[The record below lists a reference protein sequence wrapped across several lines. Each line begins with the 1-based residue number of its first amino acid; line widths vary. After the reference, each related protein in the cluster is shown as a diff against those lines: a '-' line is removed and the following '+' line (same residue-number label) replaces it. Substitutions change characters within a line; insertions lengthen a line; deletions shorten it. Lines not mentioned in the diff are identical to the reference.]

1 MPPGRRV
8 KLARSHRVLMGR
20 AGSCFRPLKNVSEDV
35 VRTAAFWD
43 SSAYSAQHELLFR
56 KYVCASPNLGA
67 EPDTGYPMEIIF
79 DIFVR
84 YRSFVEADYEGVFVA
99 FTRLYI
105 GYMWIHL
112 YPARDNIT
120 RMLWTPLLGTISH
133 TYFTEHCHTKLV
145 ALAARPNNGNGIKET
160 VWDDLYDTRN
170 IIDNDPRKTAQ
181 IDGSPIY
188 IHHPGSFRV
197 AGSFIQG
204 KYKGAHYSFQLLVTN
219 MFRIADEHGLD
230 IGVESDIGMA
240 HRSGVFTKKCV
251 WERWHGDSAYKHF
264 PGVIA
269 PLEERDLTLHP
280 PPLNDAE
287 AAANKEISK
296 RRSIVEHAMALVKN
310 HASLRGVFRG
320 TAPSLIAAYKV
331 TVHTTAYMLRTGGP
345 GSRGSI
351 LRVHSLRRHTIR
363 VRGRRRRAERAAA
376 ERRRRG
382 GGGQ

>member
-1 MPPGRRV
+1 M

-240 HRSGVFTKKCV
+240 HRSG
-251 WERWHGDSAYKHF
+251 
-264 PGVIA
+264 GV
-269 PLEERDLTLHP
+269 HQ
-280 PPLNDAE
+280 
-287 AAANKEISK
+287 
-296 RRSIVEHAMALVKN
+296 
-310 HASLRGVFRG
+310 
-320 TAPSLIAAYKV
+320 KV
-331 TVHTTAYMLRTGGP
+331 RLGKVAWR
-345 GSRGSI
+345 
-351 LRVHSLRRHTIR
+351 LRVQTFPRCHCSFGRTRSYSPPTALERC
-363 VRGRRRRAERAAA
+363 RGCCQQGNFKKEVHRGARNGVGQEPCQPPGCVSRDSTVAHRSVQSYGPHNRIYAAHWWA
-376 ERRRRG
+376 RLPR
-382 GGGQ
+382 